1 MHEKVNLIKATKII
15 CGIMLLGLI
24 IGIIVF
30 IVILTTKEEP
40 KSFPILPYPPKKLS
54 NPVIQSANETLSV

>member
-1 MHEKVNLIKATKII
+1 
-15 CGIMLLGLI
+15 MLLGLI